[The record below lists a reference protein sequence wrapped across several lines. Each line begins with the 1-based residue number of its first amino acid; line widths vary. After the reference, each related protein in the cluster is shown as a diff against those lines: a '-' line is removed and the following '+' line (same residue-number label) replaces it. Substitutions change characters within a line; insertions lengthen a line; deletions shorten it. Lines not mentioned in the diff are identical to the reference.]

1 MVQSQ
6 LGHTINQEEL
16 DKLNSIKP
24 VSILFDDLGVRPKFQ
39 EQVTNSS
46 AYHAKVRSKLNKTF
60 SLIMNSILRELFG
73 FFFDGME
80 NSNNMQN

>member
-24 VSILFDDLGVRPKFQ
+24 VSILFDDLGVRPKIQ
-39 EQVTNSS
+39 EQVITNS

-60 SLIMNSILRELFG
+60 SLIMFSILREKFG
-73 FFFDGME
+73 FLFDGME
-80 NSNNMQN
+80 NSNNKQN